1 LSTSWVLADPRPDV
15 KLTTTEKEVVRVIE
29 ESDGVYVE
37 RKLSEAMTK
46 TLNSLRRKGVVMR
59 ELSLAS
65 TSERRRSDVML
76 RLC

>member
-1 LSTSWVLADPRPDV
+1 M